1 MNTKRVK
8 DPEFAVQPLK
18 LNLWLMIVGSLMLF
32 AAFLSAFIVHKP
44 DAEAKQ
50 TWTSFDLPVYFFY
63 SVIIAIASSVTIYYA
78 YQMAKK
84 DELSANK
91 WLIFITWLLGILFC
105 FSQYM
110 GWKQLVALD
119 LTFVNARPEDISASY
134 VYVISALHV
143 LHVFGGIVLLS
154 ISWIQSIRLNVHKKN
169 LNLMSITH
177 TYWHFVGLLWIFLYL
192 FLYFAK

>member
-8 DPEFAVQPLK
+8 DPEFAVPPLK
-18 LNLWLMIVGSLMLF
+18 LNLWLLMVGSLMLF

-44 DAEAKQ
+44 DAEMKQ
-50 TWTSFDLPVYFFY
+50 TWTSFDLPIYFFY
-63 SVIIAIASSVTIYYA
+63 SVLIVIASSVTIYYA

-91 WLIFITWLLGILFC
+91 WLIFATLILGILFC
-105 FSQYM
+105 WSQYM

-143 LHVFGGIVLLS
+143 LHVVGGIILLS
-154 ISWIQSIRLNVHKKN
+154 VSWIQSIKLNVHKKN

-177 TYWHFVGLLWIFLYL
+177 TYWHFVGILWIFLYL